1 MMEVLEERR
10 GFTINPPV
18 LHTEGMPRE
27 PKEASNQGF
36 PDAHSS
42 KTTKRLATSRAHTFT
57 IVGLGACFVAW
68 ASLFIYQSSFVGV
81 DGRRYFC
88 LFDDAMISMRYAW
101 NLSHGFGL
109 VWNPGEYVEGYTN
122 PLMTLL
128 MALPTLLFDKVN
140 AVLAMQVL
148 GIVFNLVNAY
158 LVMLIADQLLLGQE
172 QRYRRLFVVLAF
184 LCALSYYPLVY
195 WSLMG
200 METGLVAVLVSL
212 SVLCALKYAREQRPG
227 QGVVLC
233 VSLGLAFL
241 TRPDALIFAVP
252 VFVCVFY
259 VFFAGRESGRRP
271 SLSFLLGMVGLY
283 AVFIVGQELFRWGY
297 YGEWLPNT

>member
-1 MMEVLEERR
+1 
-10 GFTINPPV
+10 
-18 LHTEGMPRE
+18 MPRE

-42 KTTKRLATSRAHTFT
+42 KTTKRLVPRNAYLFA
-57 IVGLGACFVAW
+57 IVGIGACFVAW
-68 ASLFIYQSSFVGV
+68 ASLFIYQSSFVAI

-88 LFDDAMISMRYAW
+88 LIDDAMISMRYAW

-148 GIVFNLVNAY
+148 GIVFVLINAY
-158 LVMLIADQLLLGQE
+158 LVMLIADQLLLSSGHE

-184 LCALSYYPLVY
+184 LCALSYYPLLY

-200 METGLVAVLVSL
+200 MESGLVAVLLSL
-212 SVLCALKYAREQRPG
+212 SVLCALK
-227 QGVVLC
+227 
-233 VSLGLAFL
+233 
-241 TRPDALIFAVP
+241 
-252 VFVCVFY
+252 
-259 VFFAGRESGRRP
+259 
-271 SLSFLLGMVGLY
+271 
-283 AVFIVGQELFRWGY
+283 
-297 YGEWLPNT
+297 